1 MIRYE
6 LTNETGYKIKD
17 SLIKKILRVFDS
29 TTKLKAAEISLVLVK
44 PATIRK
50 WNRLYRGKDKVTD
63 VLSFAEA
70 EAEFVEDSRNLG
82 EILICLS
89 RAKQQA
95 RAYGWDL
102 DYEFSRLL
110 VHGLAHLIGYE
121 HEGVSKAVCQQMQ
134 EFEDRVLLLIID
146 N

>member
-1 MIRYE
+1 MINYE
-6 LTNETGYKIKD
+6 LTNETEFKIKD
-17 SLIKKILRVFDS
+17 ALIKKVLRVFS
-29 TTKLKAAEISLVLVK
+29 SAAKLPATEISLVLVK
-44 PATIRK
+44 PATIKK

-82 EILICLS
+82 EILICPS

-95 RAYGWDL
+95 KTYGWDL

-110 VHGLAHLIGYE
+110 VHGLSHLIGYDHE
-121 HEGVSKAVCQQMQ
+121 HVSAQKKRAM
-134 EFEDRVLLLIID
+134 EKFESKVLGQLQIK
-146 N
+146 